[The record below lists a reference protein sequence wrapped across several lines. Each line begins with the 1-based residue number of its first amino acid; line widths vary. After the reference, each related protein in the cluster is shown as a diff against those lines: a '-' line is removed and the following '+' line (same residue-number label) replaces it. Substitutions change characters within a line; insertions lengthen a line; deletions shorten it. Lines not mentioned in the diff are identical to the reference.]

1 MYLPTLR
8 LNIATWW
15 DVSFKWQ
22 YGDRGTDAA
31 IELDCDRSIVSVPQ
45 QGKYVQEELYNVQVD
60 IHGCLRNS
68 AAVQASQLVFHE
80 IFTKFAQQIWLVD

>member
-22 YGDRGTDAA
+22 YGDGG
-31 IELDCDRSIVSVPQ
+31 IEQDCDRSIVSVPQ

-68 AAVQASQLVFHE
+68 AAVQASQLVFRE